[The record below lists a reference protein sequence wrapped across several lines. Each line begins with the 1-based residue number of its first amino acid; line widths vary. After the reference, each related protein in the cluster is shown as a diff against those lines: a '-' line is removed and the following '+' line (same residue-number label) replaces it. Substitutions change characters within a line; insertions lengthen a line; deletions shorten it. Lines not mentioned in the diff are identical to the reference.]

1 MLVCDLT
8 TAAREHP
15 ELLARAFGATSAV
28 STKFG
33 ALAGA
38 FAQLG
43 AFVYVPAECASTE
56 PVEIAYEAP
65 AGASIF
71 PYTVVLAERGSA
83 ATIVERCEGAD
94 GAFVCGVAEIVTEA
108 GADIVY
114 ASCQQLAPTGRAL
127 FTRAARPGRDAS
139 VSWHCAEL
147 GAALAVADLSIAV
160 ENPGATAGV
169 TAVFFPNHSQHVDV
183 VSTVNHAVGDSTS
196 ETIVKSAGVDSGQ
209 ARYLGNIR
217 IAPGA
222 QGSDAS
228 LRDDALLLSEK
239 AHVDSVPAL
248 EIGAN
253 EVKAFHGATV
263 GAIDAE
269 QIFYMQHARHRTRR
283 RRTDDRAGLFR
294 TGHSAFSRPRRCANG
309 FASRW
314 RPNYRDAGTAGAR
327 CRRQAFR
334 NRCGLSDS
342 RSADLAGQTFGL
354 PRFRGDFAKAAG
366 RHRRAGRLLRSA
378 TTLTSTAESM
388 RSPNA
393 RPPST
398 KPLA

>member
-1 MLVCDLT
+1 MLNAVRAVVPEELALYDRLDAFGDVPVARDARVASLGRFFSTRSGRERPGRYWRIDLESIAPVPETIAPSSGTLHIEHRPPRVLVCDLT

-83 ATIVERCEGAD
+83 ATIVERCGGAD

-269 QIFYMQHARHRTRR
+269 QIFYMRTR
-283 RRTDDRAGLFR
+283 GIE
-294 TGHSAFSRPRRCANG
+294 
-309 FASRW
+309 
-314 RPNYRDAGTAGAR
+314 RDAAERMIALGFFEPAIAR
-327 CRRQAFR
+327 FPTEALRERIRVA
-334 NRCGLSDS
+334 
-342 RSADLAGQTFGL
+342 LAAKL
-354 PRFRGDFAKAAG
+354 P
-366 RHRRAGRLLRSA
+366 
-378 TTLTSTAESM
+378 
-388 RSPNA
+388 
-393 RPPST
+393 
-398 KPLA
+398 